1 MEDITGVSK
10 AVGWGVRVPHPALVL
25 TVARERATVGT
36 NKRKTELNSG
46 KRSLFPCFRRVAQF
60 GSALRSGRRG
70 RRFKSCYA
78 DRGAE
83 TTRGCSRLRVLSRRG
98 VWRHWWCAGCV
109 RVALGC
115 LRQGALGVGE

>member
-1 MEDITGVSK
+1 MSKTGRVGSITHS
-10 AVGWGVRVPHPALVL
+10 ALVL

-46 KRSLFPCFRRVAQF
+46 KEKFPCFRRVAQF

-83 TTRGCSRLRVLSRRG
+83 TARGARGCGCCHAGG

>member
-1 MEDITGVSK
+1 MDVLGF
-10 AVGWGVRVPHPALVL
+10 VP
-25 TVARERATVGT
+25 R
-36 NKRKTELNSG
+36 
-46 KRSLFPCFRRVAQF
+46 FRRVAQF
-60 GSALRSGRRG
+60 GSAPPSGGGG

-83 TTRGCSRLRVLSRRG
+83 TTREHSAAAGAVTQG
-98 VWRHWWCAGCV
+98 VCGGMVMCAGCV